1 MTDNDESAFQS
12 HEQTWITLLAERKAQ
27 MSHELHSAYRE
38 ADKIIVTVSSGV
50 LALSIA
56 LVTQAG
62 LTRHAWVVKLSWVLF
77 LTAILLVLSSIFCE
91 IQDKRRRITQLN
103 GVAVDSS
110 AWQDHMLKMLNIL
123 SATTFVAAVVCLVV
137 FLCANMT

>member
-12 HEQTWITLLAERKAQ
+12 QDQTWIALLAERKVQ

-62 LTRHAWVVKLSWVLF
+62 LTRYAWVVELSWVLF

-103 GVAVDSS
+103 AVAVDSS

-123 SATTFVAAVVCLVV
+123 SATTFFSAVVCLVV